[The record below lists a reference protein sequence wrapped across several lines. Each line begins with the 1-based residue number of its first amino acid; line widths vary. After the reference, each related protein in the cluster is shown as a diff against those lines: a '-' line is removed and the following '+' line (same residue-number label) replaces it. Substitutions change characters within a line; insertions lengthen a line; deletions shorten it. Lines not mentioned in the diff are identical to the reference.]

1 MNINKAIEDFRT
13 WYDNN
18 KVFQYLKLYD
28 FIVDDGGI
36 LYDGYD
42 ISPELKG
49 YYIEFA
55 ASNPKDI
62 DNKHMCTFGNP
73 YWQIECRICKLRETQ
88 QDEDCDEAYDVIVTQ
103 SCFSAKDAGEF
114 ALFGLEMELIKNE
127 QR

>member
-1 MNINKAIEDFRT
+1 MNISKAIEDFRV

-18 KVFQYLKLYD
+18 KEFQNLKLYD

-55 ASNPKDI
+55 ASNPKDS
-62 DNKHMCTFGNP
+62 DSNMCTFGNP
-73 YWQIECRICKLRETQ
+73 YWQIECRIYKLREIQ
-88 QDEDCDEAYDVIVTQ
+88 PDEYFKADYDIVGVHC
-103 SCFSAKDAGEF
+103 CFYAKDAFEF
-114 ALFGLEMELIKNE
+114 ALFDLEKELKNE
-127 QR
+127 QL